1 MKRSILLGT
10 LAALVAGGCVIQRQQ
25 RNVSVVASR
34 QLRWSK
40 GNSFLRHAETVWGGN
55 FSPDGRLVVT
65 TSSES
70 GGSTGSACVWDLQA
84 KTLVSML
91 QKPGGG
97 ALTCSVFSPDGKSV
111 LTAGDQGLLV
121 LWDPLTGQEIRTFDK
136 GPITS
141 MYVKYFPNGTQVLT
155 ASQWGN
161 DPGMHIWDVASGKI
175 VGSFQMEKGGV
186 ASFDISPDGKTI
198 VTGDQNSEFSVRLW
212 SLDTRATLWEHP
224 REHLSEEEG
233 LAVWGV
239 AFSESGT
246 LIAAATSGGCFILE
260 AATGKILHRLP
271 GLSSG
276 NGAAFLPGDDY
287 LLCTGL
293 LEDCVAKYDVRSG
306 KRVERTPKI
315 GNGLLGLNLSGDKT
329 RAVVG
334 AFDQSARIIETQNL
348 TNRTTGLGLFDGPA
362 LCAVTP
368 DGNRVVTLHSEGGLR
383 WWNAQSGEP
392 VTRLAS
398 GPVRLEKPI
407 FMQMSPDGR
416 TLLFYDYAARAFV
429 ALDLPSEK
437 TRRIQ
442 RLEFDKGWVPRVAWA
457 SPPAE
462 ASIYCALSNGVSLLN
477 LKSGVLSP
485 VGGADGANPLTSRE
499 VVMTRK
505 GALFIQSD
513 RGTSIF
519 TICAAGDSQQSSP
532 FALDNGDE
540 LNLCVAAPD
549 GQRLLV
555 AENDR
560 SGETRLASYQIQ
572 PEEVVSVET
581 LDGLIAALGS
591 ATFREREAAQRKFER
606 MGFAAIP
613 ALAQA
618 VQSPDPE
625 IKARARP
632 IFTRLSENYQNG
644 MRPSGTVDLCSSGDR
659 IMELQVSA
667 DGRRWVAVFGQ
678 SLIMGSVDAGNGSL
692 SVATHALFP
701 GRVIQ
706 ASVFDDCRRCLT
718 LCADK
723 TLSVWDLNWDAQTV
737 RTNGVAVSGS
747 SALINQTR
755 RGPVAPDPAA
765 EESAGRRK
773 TRNDRFGHAD
783 AIDGRGGDAA
793 SMPGALACGVEA
805 ANAALAR
812 RTSRHADR

>member
-1 MKRSILLGT
+1 
-10 LAALVAGGCVIQRQQ
+10 
-25 RNVSVVASR
+25 
-34 QLRWSK
+34 
-40 GNSFLRHAETVWGGN
+40 
-55 FSPDGRLVVT
+55 
-65 TSSES
+65 
-70 GGSTGSACVWDLQA
+70 
-84 KTLVSML
+84 ML
-91 QKPGGG
+91 QKPGGS

-212 SLDTRATLWEHP
+212 SLDTRATLWEHS

-276 NGAAFLPGDDY
+276 NGAAFLSGDDY

-315 GNGLLGLNLSGDKT
+315 GNGLFGLNLSGDKT

-519 TICAAGDSQQSSP
+519 TICAAGDSQQRSP
-532 FALDNGDE
+532 FALDNGYE

-644 MRPSGTVDLCSSGDR
+644 NRPSGTVVLCNSGDR

-678 SLIMGSVDAGNGSL
+678 SLIMGRVDAGNGSVF
-692 SVATHALFP
+692 VATHALFP

-737 RTNGVAVSGS
+737 RTNDVAVSES

-755 RGPVAPDPAA
+755 RGPAAPDPAA

-783 AIDGRGGDAA
+783 AIDGGGGDAA

-812 RTSRHADR
+812 RTPRHADR